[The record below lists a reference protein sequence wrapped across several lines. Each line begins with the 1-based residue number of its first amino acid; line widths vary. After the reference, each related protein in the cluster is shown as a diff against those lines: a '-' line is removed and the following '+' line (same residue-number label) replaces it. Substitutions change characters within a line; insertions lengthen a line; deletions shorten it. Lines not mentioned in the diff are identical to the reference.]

1 MSTLMTESEI
11 SRQITATINSTLNSC
26 IQVKESRISRRATIP
41 DQVHFCLNSNLI
53 KQIEWVQEN
62 NHQFILSSSNLASL
76 RYYALINAPLEEVGL
91 ISSWHS
97 TQLSFWQQRSPLTFT
112 TNYLFSHSQQPRT
125 LFRSFVD
132 VDGNISQQIHQELYQ
147 NPQLLPRIS
156 QAHYWLVLEIL
167 AQLPLKPKNQHLW
180 FVLGLF
186 LVFITITTLLLTYFF
201 NLNILLNL
209 VISILIILT
218 IEIFFKK
225 IIVKQLKSL
234 IIRHLRG
241 RLFGSNVKYRRIG
254 LQILNFI
261 I

>member
-1 MSTLMTESEI
+1 MIESEI
-11 SRQITATINSTLNSC
+11 SRQITATINNTLNSC
-26 IQVKESRISRRATIP
+26 IKVKETRISRRATIP

-76 RYYALINAPLEEVGL
+76 RYYALVNAPLEEVGL
-91 ISSWHS
+91 IYSWRS
-97 TQLSFWQQRSPLTFT
+97 TQLSFGEQRSPLTFT

-132 VDGNISQQIHQELYQ
+132 IEGKISQQIHQDLYQ
-147 NPQLLPRIS
+147 DTQLLPRIS

-167 AQLPLKPKNQHLW
+167 AQLPLKPNSQHSWLLW
-180 FVLGLF
+180 GYF
-186 LVFITITTLLLTYFF
+186 LLLTSIISLLLNYYF
-201 NLNILLNL
+201 NINILLNL
-209 VISILIILT
+209 AIYMFVIIT
-218 IEIFFKK
+218 IRTIFLK
-225 IIVKQLKSL
+225 IIFQQLKPL
-234 IIRHLRG
+234 VIYHLRSG
-241 RLFGSNVKYRRIG
+241 LLSKNIKIRKIG